1 VRRVLLAL
9 SMQEGWG
16 NVGWASDWGKNIYA
30 PSAFLGA
37 QGSEPKTFNVR
48 TQFTAPDGNEVDK
61 TWKVGV
67 FITQARRLAHALR
80 LRRTGGGGTWMGH
93 QTGAKTSTHPLPSWV
108 LSPRHTVCAPS

>member
-80 LRRTGGGGTWMGH
+80 LRRTGGGGDMD
-93 QTGAKTSTHPLPSWV
+93 GASDRGQNIYISTAFLGTEPETYSV
-108 LSPRHTVCAPS
+108 RT